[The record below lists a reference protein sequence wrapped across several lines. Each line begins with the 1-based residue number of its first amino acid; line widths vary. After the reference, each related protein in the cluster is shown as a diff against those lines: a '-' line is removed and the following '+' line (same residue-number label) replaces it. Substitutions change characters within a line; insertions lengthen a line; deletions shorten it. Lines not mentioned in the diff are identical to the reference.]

1 MDEVLRKDGEAV
13 RRRVLGDDY
22 VDRAKA
28 DADAFSAPLQDLLN
42 EYCWGLGWTDDGL
55 DLKQRS
61 LLNLGMLAASNRM
74 HEFGVH
80 FRRCHA
86 QRPVGQGI
94 AGGTSPDRDLL
105 RRTGGRR
112 GVPGSPCHPRGN
124 GRGGHGLISVFSMK
138 PGATRCLGT
147 PEDAKGR

>member
-1 MDEVLRKDGEAV
+1 MDETLRKEGEAV

-28 DADAFSAPLQDLLN
+28 GADAFSAPLQDLLN

-74 HEFGVH
+74 HEFGIH
-80 FRRCHA
+80 FRGAIRNGLSDRELQA
-86 QRPVGQGI
+86 ALLQI
-94 AGGTSPDRDLL
+94 AIYC
-105 RRTGGRR
+105 
-112 GVPGSPCHPRGN
+112 GVPAGVEAFRVA
-124 GRGGHGLISVFSMK
+124 RAIRAEMGGE
-138 PGATRCLGT
+138 GT
-147 PEDAKGR
+147 T

>member
-1 MDEVLRKDGEAV
+1 MDETLRKEGEAV

-28 DADAFSAPLQDLLN
+28 GADAFSAPLQGLLN

-74 HEFGVH
+74 HEFGIH
-80 FRRCHA
+80 FRGAIRNGLSDRELQA
-86 QRPVGQGI
+86 ALLQI
-94 AGGTSPDRDLL
+94 AIYC
-105 RRTGGRR
+105 
-112 GVPGSPCHPRGN
+112 GVPAGVEAFR
-124 GRGGHGLISVFSMK
+124 VA
-138 PGATRCLGT
+138 GAVRAEMSG
-147 PEDAKGR
+147 EDAT

>member
-1 MDEVLRKDGEAV
+1 MDETLRKDGEAV

-28 DADAFSAPLQDLLN
+28 EADVFSAPLQDLLN

-74 HEFGVH
+74 HEFGIH
-80 FRRCHA
+80 FRGAIRNGLSDRELQAALLQIAIYC
-86 QRPVGQGI
+86 GI
-94 AGGTSPDRDLL
+94 PAGVEAFRVARAIRAEMSGKD
-105 RRTGGRR
+105 
-112 GVPGSPCHPRGN
+112 
-124 GRGGHGLISVFSMK
+124 
-138 PGATRCLGT
+138 AT
-147 PEDAKGR
+147 

>member
-1 MDEVLRKDGEAV
+1 MDETLRKDGEAV

-28 DADAFSAPLQDLLN
+28 GADAFSAPLQDLLN

-74 HEFGVH
+74 HEFGIH
-80 FRRCHA
+80 FRGAIRNGLSDRELQA
-86 QRPVGQGI
+86 ALLQI
-94 AGGTSPDRDLL
+94 AIYC
-105 RRTGGRR
+105 
-112 GVPGSPCHPRGN
+112 GVPAGVEAFRVA
-124 GRGGHGLISVFSMK
+124 RAIRAEMGGE
-138 PGATRCLGT
+138 GT
-147 PEDAKGR
+147 T

>member
-1 MDEVLRKDGEAV
+1 MDETLRKEGEAV

-28 DADAFSAPLQDLLN
+28 GADAFSAPLQDLLN

-74 HEFGVH
+74 HEFGIH
-80 FRRCHA
+80 FRGAIRNGLSDRELQA
-86 QRPVGQGI
+86 ALLQI
-94 AGGTSPDRDLL
+94 AIYC
-105 RRTGGRR
+105 
-112 GVPGSPCHPRGN
+112 GVPAGVEAFRVA
-124 GRGGHGLISVFSMK
+124 RAIRAEMGGE
-138 PGATRCLGT
+138 GAT
-147 PEDAKGR
+147 